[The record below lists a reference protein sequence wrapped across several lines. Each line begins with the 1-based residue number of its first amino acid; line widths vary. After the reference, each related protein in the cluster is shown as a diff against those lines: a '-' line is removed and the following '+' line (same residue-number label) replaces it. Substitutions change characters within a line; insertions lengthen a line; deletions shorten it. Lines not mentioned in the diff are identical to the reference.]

1 MRLSVRMRPVE
12 EKVNTTLYEPV
23 GDSPPMKNFYL
34 NTEVA
39 SALPFDTKD
48 IILTISDEPFAE
60 GEVALAFPPVP
71 FYKAFRSAV
80 RYEHRV
86 ARRGGVRRAANTPEL
101 PVSLAYVNRAAL
113 DEEFIAGRRPIHFG
127 VSAPSEVA
135 AEDEE
140 QPAAADIDTGD
151 ESSGVGDESS
161 GVEGLAAFDGFLRE
175 SVKSQKEGRLTS
187 RRIWAVWAARCDAD
201 PSEDMIADVQ
211 FADVARRFRALFG
224 AAAAKN
230 PTRIDGRLQRYWDG
244 YTI

>member
-1 MRLSVRMRPVE
+1 MRLSVRMKPVE

-39 SALPFDTKD
+39 SALPFDTKE
-48 IILTISDEPFAE
+48 ITLTISDEPFAE
-60 GEVALAFPPVP
+60 GEVALPFPPVP
-71 FYKAFRSAV
+71 FYKVFRSAV

-86 ARRGGVRRAANTPEL
+86 ARRGRVRRAANTPEL

-140 QPAAADIDTGD
+140 QPAAADIDAG
-151 ESSGVGDESS
+151 EESS

-201 PSEDMIADVQ
+201 PSEDMIAGVQ

>member
-1 MRLSVRMRPVE
+1 MRLSVRMKPVE
-12 EKVNTTLYEPV
+12 EKVNTTLYEPF

-39 SALPFDTKD
+39 SALPFDAKEIT
-48 IILTISDEPFAE
+48 LTISDEPFAE

-71 FYKAFRSAV
+71 FYKMFRSAV

-86 ARRGGVRRAANTPEL
+86 ARRGRVRRAANTPEL

-127 VSAPSEVA
+127 VSATSEVA

-140 QPAAADIDTGD
+140 QPAAADIDA
-151 ESSGVGDESS
+151 GDESS
-161 GVEGLAAFDGFLRE
+161 GVEGLAAFDDFLRE

-201 PSEDMIADVQ
+201 PSEDMIAGVQ
-211 FADVARRFRALFG
+211 FADVARRFRARFG